1 MLEAIGKE
9 NFNNYFA
16 SIDRLMKPEGLA
28 VIQVITTPDHR
39 YDLKVMKIFVFFFV
53 HERTLPTKTS
63 RLLLGELETGI
74 FSVKYSY

>member
-39 YDLKVMKIFVFFFV
+39 
-53 HERTLPTKTS
+53 
-63 RLLLGELETGI
+63 
-74 FSVKYSY
+74 

>member
-39 YDLKVMKIFVFFFV
+39 YDLTAMKIFVFFFV
-53 HERTLPTKTS
+53 HE
-63 RLLLGELETGI
+63 
-74 FSVKYSY
+74 